1 METKLVQNKGREI
14 LEKCGF
20 LNGWEFLREGL
31 SGGLLLG
38 WQQNVNLSI
47 QYGSKHLI
55 HANLLDHKGTPL
67 SVTFIYGQLDHTK
80 REAFWLEL
88 KPIAKP
94 IWLCIRDFNQV
105 LCHEDKFSCNTLND
119 LELCEL
125 EAKGQRFTWINRRED
140 EAFVMEK
147 LDRAFASVEWINIY
161 PHYALYNHPILRSDH
176 GSILLDFAMQQPFR
190 RRPFR
195 FERMWLTHS
204 ICKDMIQKARE
215 VQSKGSRAFKLQH
228 NLNNVRKRAIEWNRT
243 IFGKIKK
250 ELKEKQQDLQEI
262 QDNIQT
268 MADVRKERQLRE
280 EIEMLMFREEIMWAQ
295 KARNEWILK
304 GDRNTKYFQT
314 LVKQRRARS
323 QNSTS

>member
-1 METKLVQNKGREI
+1 MRILSWNCMGLGKPPAVLQCQKKAQVHKPDIIFLMETKLVQNKGREI

-20 LNGWEFLREGL
+20 LNGWEFSREGL

-47 QYGSKHLI
+47 QYDSKHLI
-55 HANLLDHKGTPL
+55 HADLLDHKGTPL
-67 SVTFIYGQLDHTK
+67 SVTFIYGQPDHTK

-105 LCHEDKFSCNTLND
+105 LCHEDKFSFNTRSIARADSFFNTLND

-161 PHYALYNHPILRSDH
+161 PHYA
-176 GSILLDFAMQQPFR
+176 
-190 RRPFR
+190 
-195 FERMWLTHS
+195 
-204 ICKDMIQKARE
+204 
-215 VQSKGSRAFKLQH
+215 
-228 NLNNVRKRAIEWNRT
+228 
-243 IFGKIKK
+243 
-250 ELKEKQQDLQEI
+250 
-262 QDNIQT
+262 
-268 MADVRKERQLRE
+268 
-280 EIEMLMFREEIMWAQ
+280 
-295 KARNEWILK
+295 
-304 GDRNTKYFQT
+304 
-314 LVKQRRARS
+314 
-323 QNSTS
+323 